1 MRRRSEIIL
10 IALALLGII
19 VLGYRVYAWQQAEE
33 LEPQV
38 VEPAVPEEKPVTEKR
53 VSVLLIGSDYRPGD
67 TEYNTDTIILA
78 SADLENKR
86 ISVLSI
92 PRDTRVYLPEHGY
105 VKINSVAA
113 LAGLPALKQVVAD
126 LTGVEIAG
134 YAETN
139 FAGFKDIID
148 TLGGITI
155 DVEKNMYYETGDKE
169 DGVIN
174 LRKGVQR
181 LNGEQALQYARFRHD
196 TWGDIS
202 RTARQQKVLKAAAD
216 EALQLSTVTK
226 LPTLIP
232 QIMDSVQ
239 TDLSVGDIWRFSKVV
254 VTFDSSNMVTQT
266 LPGQFLDLDG
276 VSYWEVDPDEAKE
289 VVNNLFQGL
298 TTDKVINHEEV
309 DLLKPVIVNP
319 NKPLPQVPGNSTD
332 PNGQA
337 SPGHEEEQ
345 AGN

>member
-1 MRRRSEIIL
+1 VRRKMEIIL
-10 IALALLGII
+10 VALALLGVIA
-19 VLGYRVYAWQQAEE
+19 LAYRVYGWQQQVD
-33 LEPQV
+33 LEPETQSV
-38 VEPAVPEEKPVTEKR
+38 ATDPVPDEEPVTEKR
-53 VSVLLIGSDYRPGD
+53 VSVLLIGSDYRPGA

-86 ISVLSI
+86 ISLLSI
-92 PRDTRVYLPEHGY
+92 PRDTRVYLPDYGN

-113 LAGLPALKQVVAD
+113 LAGLPALKESVAE

-155 DVEKNMYYETGDKE
+155 DVEKNMYYETGDVE

-174 LRKGVQR
+174 LHKGVQR

-196 TWGDIS
+196 AWGDIS
-202 RTARQQKVLKAAAD
+202 RTARQQKVLMAAAD
-216 EALQLSTVTK
+216 EALQLSTITK

-232 QIMDSVQ
+232 QILDSVQ
-239 TDLSVGDIWRFSKVV
+239 TDLSVSDIWRFSKVV
-254 VTFDSSNMVTQT
+254 LTFDSSNMVSQT
-266 LPGQFLDLDG
+266 LPGEFLDLDG
-276 VSYWEVDPDEAKE
+276 ISYWNVDPDETKE
-289 VVNNLFQGL
+289 VVNNLFQGI
-298 TTDKVINHEEV
+298 TTNKVINHEEV
-309 DLLKPVIVNP
+309 DLLKPVIVTP
-319 NKPLPQVPGNSTD
+319 AKPIPQVPGNSSD

-337 SPGHEEEQ
+337 SPGHD
-345 AGN
+345 